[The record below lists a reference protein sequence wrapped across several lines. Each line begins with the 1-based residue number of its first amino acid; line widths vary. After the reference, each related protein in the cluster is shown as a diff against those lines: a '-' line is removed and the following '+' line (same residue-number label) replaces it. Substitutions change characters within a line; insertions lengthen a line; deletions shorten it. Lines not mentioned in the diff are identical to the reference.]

1 MKRLNLSIDKNLTD
15 NSNILAS
22 SQQALKYYID
32 EKRLLI
38 KYMQSTE
45 PTGYSVGDKWL
56 NTSSNKVFTAL
67 SSSTWDSGKDLELG
81 QIYSFNNLLFHWN
94 GETLQNYSTESII
107 EQRQGNELKLWV
119 GTQDQYDAITTKD
132 SNTRYVI
139 TDAY

>member
-81 QIYSFNNLLFHWN
+81 QIYSFNNLTHL
-94 GETLQNYSTESII
+94 
-107 EQRQGNELKLWV
+107 
-119 GTQDQYDAITTKD
+119 
-132 SNTRYVI
+132 
-139 TDAY
+139 